1 MTMFILTETVERE
14 IHQPEFFQT
23 HEQAHYE
30 MCSRFAAVL
39 GVSVQQVLDTYNR
52 DREHCVDDQYNS
64 GITENSAWTEQYG
77 NNFDWKIFDIS
88 ADMTHIHDPGIEKLP
103 LLFWCHYDYED
114 RQHPL
119 AFLDFYGAG
128 MDLRESQVIR
138 LLQLLDE
145 LYGDTNQ
152 ETPVWALEFQVMT
165 RMLVH
170 EKALLINPLHLNL
183 SECDALLSV
192 FTPEQQALYLR
203 AVSLTQDY
211 INNRY
216 QDETF

>member
-1 MTMFILTETVERE
+1 MFILTETVERE

-30 MCSRFAAVL
+30 MCSRLAAVL

-52 DREHCVDDQYNS
+52 DPEHCVDDQYSS
-64 GITENSAWTEQYG
+64 GITENSAWTECYG
-77 NNFDWKIFDIS
+77 NNFDWKIFDIT
-88 ADMTHIHDPGIEKLP
+88 ADMTYIHAPGIEKLP

-114 RQHPL
+114 RQYPL

-152 ETPVWALEFQVMT
+152 ETSVWALEFQICA

-170 EKALLINPLHLNL
+170 EKALLINPLYLNL
-183 SECDALLSV
+183 SECEALLSV

-203 AVSLTQDY
+203 AVSMTQDE
-211 INNRY
+211 INARY
-216 QDETF
+216 SEENF

>member
-1 MTMFILTETVERE
+1 MYFILTETVERE

-30 MCSRFAAVL
+30 MCSRLAAVHD
-39 GVSVQQVLDTYNR
+39 VPVQQILERYSWDPENCIN
-52 DREHCVDDQYNS
+52 DES
-64 GITENSAWTEQYG
+64 GLTENAAWTERYG

-88 ADMTHIHDPGIEKLP
+88 EDMSRIYEPAAENLP
-103 LLFWCHYDYED
+103 ILFWQHYEYETH
-114 RQHPL
+114 QHPL
-119 AFLDFYGAG
+119 AFLDFHAAG
-128 MDLRESQVIR
+128 MDLKESQVIR

-145 LYGDTNQ
+145 IYGDTNQ
-152 ETPVWALEFQVMT
+152 ETPVWALEFQLLT

-170 EKALLINPLHLNL
+170 EKALLINPLYLDL
-183 SECDALLSV
+183 GECDALLPV

-203 AVSLTQDY
+203 ARELTQED

-216 QDETF
+216 KNEII